1 MDLICE
7 CKRRSRSLGEAG
19 GKGDINRQRPAGSG
33 GETANHF
40 AVSSLLRTAVAACH
54 LFFRLAEYARG
65 WHPNSRDATVLY
77 RQEERLKV
85 LGELDSLIRLEMI
98 HDPKVAKEMQQIR
111 FGADFLSR

>member
-1 MDLICE
+1 
-7 CKRRSRSLGEAG
+7 
-19 GKGDINRQRPAGSG
+19 
-33 GETANHF
+33 
-40 AVSSLLRTAVAACH
+40 
-54 LFFRLAEYARG
+54 
-65 WHPNSRDATVLY
+65 VLY